1 MKLPPLPYTPVDWAA
16 LPATTHQ
23 GETGT
28 ALWRTLTNGDVRMRV
43 VELSPGYLADHW
55 CDRGHVVYVLE
66 GVVISELQDGR
77 RFEMKP
83 GMGYTVSDF
92 GDAAHRSWTETGARM
107 FIVD

>member
-1 MKLPPLPYTPVDWAA
+1 MRLPPLPYTSVHWDE
-16 LPATTHQ
+16 LPATEHK

-28 ALWRTLTNGDVRMRV
+28 AVWRTLINGDVRMRV

-66 GVVISELQDGR
+66 GEVTSELADGR
-77 RFEMKP
+77 SFVMKP

-92 GDAAHRSWTETGARM
+92 GDAAHRSRTEFGARM